1 MAQNQQRLMRETGAA
16 LAVLALYLLTLLL
29 PLHQA
34 SGLQRDLNAIGY
46 STLSA
51 WSLCGDM
58 SENGEDEPLPAA
70 LTCPAMSIAKQSL
83 IPALPPALRIA
94 PPIRSGVFRPAF
106 DFHTAGPGLPP
117 HIGQSRAPPV
127 TA

>member
-16 LAVLALYLLTLLL
+16 LAVLALYMLTLLL

-58 SENGEDEPLPAA
+58 SETGDGEPLPAA

-83 IPALPPALRIA
+83 IPVLPPALHIA
-94 PPIRSGVFRPAF
+94 PPVRPGTLRPEA
-106 DFHTAGPGLPP
+106 DFGAAGPGLPP
-117 HIGQSRAPPV
+117 HVGQSRAPPV

>member
-1 MAQNQQRLMRETGAA
+1 MAQNQRRLMRETGMA

-58 SENGEDEPLPAA
+58 SETGDGEPLPAA

-83 IPALPPALRIA
+83 VPVLPPALHIA
-94 PPIRSGVFRPAF
+94 AATRSDTPHPEA
-106 DFHTAGPGLPP
+106 DFGASGPSLPP